1 MLKSLFSIFLFSAAT
16 LTVVAQ
22 NFTFDPSNEYY
33 GTLEMDMYT
42 EHYMYIG
49 HDLQDSAY
57 ITWRLV
63 ENTCPEEWDIQ
74 ACDYQHC
81 YTGLPNYGNMNGVA
95 AGGQGYLRMIVNP
108 FLTPGLG
115 MLHFLIYPTGEPL
128 NYTDAYYYL
137 QTTVL
142 SAENTEGVLE
152 SAVVRTNEILYSG
165 PISGELFLYSVNGK
179 RLLSV
184 AVNSQTERI
193 SLESFPAGVYL
204 LQSPTGKTF
213 RISKPL

>member
-1 MLKSLFSIFLFSAAT
+1 MLKSIFSTAFFAAAA
-16 LTVVAQ
+16 LSVVAQ
-22 NFTFDPSNEYY
+22 NYTFDPGNEYY

-81 YTGLPNYGNMNGVA
+81 YTGLPNYGDMNGVA
-95 AGGQGYLRMIVNP
+95 AGAQGNLRMIVNP

-142 SAENTEGVLE
+142 SSENTEGVLE
-152 SAVVRTNEILYSG
+152 TAVVRANEILYFGPTSG
-165 PISGELFLYSVNGK
+165 TLFLYDISGK
-179 RLLSV
+179 CLLSST
-184 AVNSQTERI
+184 VNSSTHSI
-193 SLESFPAGVYL
+193 SIEWLPAGIYVL
-204 LQSPTGKTF
+204 KAPTGHTF
-213 RISKPL
+213 KISKPL

>member
-1 MLKSLFSIFLFSAAT
+1 MLKSILVIASVIACNLWAT
-16 LTVVAQ
+16 AQ
-22 NFTFDPSNEYY
+22 NYSFVPGSEYY

-49 HDLQDSAY
+49 HDLLDSAY

-81 YTGLPNYGNMNGVA
+81 YTGLPNYGDMNGVA

-108 FLTPGLG
+108 FLTPGSG

-128 NYTDAYYYL
+128 NYTDAYFFL
-137 QTTVL
+137 NTTLL
-142 SAENTEGVLE
+142 SVSHQVSQPE
-152 SAVVRTNEILYSG
+152 SVITQSNEILYTGPMLGYVYLYDVSG
-165 PISGELFLYSVNGK
+165 KCI
-179 RLLSV
+179 
-184 AVNSQTERI
+184 ATEFKDESTHRI
-193 SLESFPAGVYL
+193 SMNDLPGGMFIL
-204 LQSPTGKTF
+204 KTPTGTSF
-213 RISKPL
+213 RIAKPH

>member
-22 NFTFDPSNEYY
+22 NYTFDPSNEYY

-63 ENTCPEEWDIQ
+63 GNTCPEEWDIQ

-193 SLESFPAGVYL
+193 SLQSFPAGVYL

>member
-1 MLKSLFSIFLFSAAT
+1 MLKSIFSIVFFATAAVS
-16 LTVVAQ
+16 VVAQ
-22 NFTFDPSNEYY
+22 NYTFDPGSEYY
-33 GTLEMDMYT
+33 GMLEMDMYT

-108 FLTPGLG
+108 FTTPGLG

-137 QTTVL
+137 QTTLL
-142 SAENTEGVLE
+142 STEGTEGVLE
-152 SAVVRTNEILYSG
+152 TAVIRSNEIVYSG
-165 PISGELFLYSVNGK
+165 PISGELFLYSVSGK

>member
-33 GTLEMDMYT
+33 ATLEMDMYT

-142 SAENTEGVLE
+142 SAENTGGVLE

-165 PISGELFLYSVNGK
+165 PISGELFLYSVSGK

>member
-1 MLKSLFSIFLFSAAT
+1 MLKSLFTIACMVASVIA
-16 LTVVAQ
+16 VEAQ
-22 NFTFDPSNEYY
+22 NYTFDPGSEYY

-81 YTGLPNYGNMNGVA
+81 YTGLPNYGDMSGVA
-95 AGGQGYLRMIVNP
+95 AGAQGYLRMIVNP

-142 SAENTEGVLE
+142 STESTEGVLE
-152 SAVVRTNEILYSG
+152 TAVVQSNEILYSG
-165 PISGELFLYSVNGK
+165 PISGQLFLYDISGK
-179 RLLSV
+179 CLSV
-184 AVNSQTERI
+184 ATMNATSQVI
-193 SLESFPAGVYL
+193 SLESLPAGVYVL
-204 LQSPTGKTF
+204 KAPTGHTF
-213 RISKPL
+213 QIAKPH

>member
-1 MLKSLFSIFLFSAAT
+1 MLKTLFSIALFSAAT
-16 LTVVAQ
+16 LCVVAQ
-22 NFTFDPSNEYY
+22 NYTFDPSNEYY

-81 YTGLPNYGNMNGVA
+81 YTGLPNYGDMNGVA

-108 FLTPGLG
+108 FTTPGLG

-142 SAENTEGVLE
+142 STESSEGILE
-152 SAVVRTNEILYSG
+152 TAVIRSNEILYSG
-165 PISGELFLYSVNGK
+165 PISGQLFLYSVSGK

>member
-1 MLKSLFSIFLFSAAT
+1 MLKSIFSVVFFAAAA
-16 LTVVAQ
+16 LSVLAQ
-22 NFTFDPSNEYY
+22 NYTFDPGSEVY

-49 HDLQDSAY
+49 HDLPDSAY

-81 YTGLPNYGNMNGVA
+81 YTGLPNYGNMSGVA

-108 FLTPGLG
+108 FTTPGLG

-128 NYTDAYYYL
+128 NYTDAFYYFS
-137 QTTVL
+137 TTVL
-142 SAENTEGVLE
+142 NAQEAQELSE
-152 SAVVRTNEILYSG
+152 SAVLNRNEIVYSG
-165 PISGELFLYSVNGK
+165 PISGELFLYSISGK

-193 SLESFPAGVYL
+193 SLESFPAGVYM

-213 RISKPL
+213 RIAKPL

>member
-22 NFTFDPSNEYY
+22 NYTFDPSNEYY

-142 SAENTEGVLE
+142 SAENTGGVLE

-165 PISGELFLYSVNGK
+165 PISGELFLYSVSGK

>member
-1 MLKSLFSIFLFSAAT
+1 MLKSLFSIVLFSAAT
-16 LTVVAQ
+16 LCVVAQ
-22 NFTFDPSNEYY
+22 NYTFEPSSEVY

-81 YTGLPNYGNMNGVA
+81 YTGLPNYGDMNGVA

-108 FLTPGLG
+108 FSTPGLG

-128 NYTDAYYYL
+128 NYTDAYYYF

-142 SAENTEGVLE
+142 NTGNTPDLFE
-152 SAVVRTNEILYSG
+152 SVVVRTNEISYTG
-165 PISGELFLYSVNGK
+165 PIFGQLFLYDISGK
-179 RLLSV
+179 CLSV
-184 AVNSQTERI
+184 STINAATHSI
-193 SLESFPAGVYL
+193 SVESIPAGVYL
-204 LQSPTGKTF
+204 LKAPTGHTF
-213 RISKPL
+213 KISKPH

>member
-1 MLKSLFSIFLFSAAT
+1 MLKSIFSIVFFATAAVSV
-16 LTVVAQ
+16 LAQ
-22 NFTFDPSNEYY
+22 NYTFDPGSEVY

-81 YTGLPNYGNMNGVA
+81 YTGLPNYGDMNGVA

-108 FLTPGLG
+108 FTTPGLG

-128 NYTDAYYYL
+128 NYTDAFYYFS
-137 QTTVL
+137 TTVL
-142 SAENTEGVLE
+142 NTEVISGQSE
-152 SAVVRTNEILYSG
+152 SAFIHSNEIVYSG
-165 PISGELFLYSVNGK
+165 PISGELFLYSVSGK
-179 RLLSV
+179 RLYSV
-184 AVNSQTERI
+184 AMNSQTERI
-193 SLESFPAGVYL
+193 SLESFPAGVYI
-204 LQSPTGKTF
+204 LQSPTGRTF
-213 RISKPL
+213 RIVKPL

>member
-1 MLKSLFSIFLFSAAT
+1 MLKSLFSIVLFSAVT
-16 LTVVAQ
+16 HCVVAQ
-22 NFTFDPSNEYY
+22 NYTFDPSSEYY

-49 HDLQDSAY
+49 HDFQDSAY

-63 ENTCPEEWDIQ
+63 ENTCPEAWDIQ

-81 YTGLPNYGNMNGVA
+81 YTGLPNYGDMNGVA

-108 FLTPGLG
+108 FMTPGTG

-128 NYTDAYYYL
+128 NYTDAFYHF

-142 SAENTEGVLE
+142 NDE
-152 SAVVRTNEILYSG
+152 SFQFPEESVVFRTNEIIYTG
-165 PISGELFLYSVNGK
+165 PISGQLFLYTISGK
-179 RLLSV
+179 CLSLITM
-184 AVNSQTERI
+184 NSSSYAMSMEY
-193 SLESFPAGVYL
+193 LPAGLYL
-204 LQSPTGKTF
+204 LKAPTGHTF
-213 RISKPL
+213 RIAKPY

>member
-1 MLKSLFSIFLFSAAT
+1 MLKSLFTIACMVASVTA
-16 LTVVAQ
+16 VEAQ
-22 NFTFDPSNEYY
+22 NYTFDPGSEYY

-81 YTGLPNYGNMNGVA
+81 YTGLPNYGDMSGVA
-95 AGGQGYLRMIVNP
+95 SGAQGYLRMIVNP

-142 SAENTEGVLE
+142 STESTEGVLE
-152 SAVVRTNEILYSG
+152 TAVVRTNEILYSG
-165 PISGELFLYSVNGK
+165 PISGQLFLYDISGK
-179 RLLSV
+179 CLSV
-184 AVNSQTERI
+184 TTMGATSQVM
-193 SLESFPAGVYL
+193 SLESLPAGVYVL
-204 LQSPTGKTF
+204 KAPTGHTF
-213 RISKPL
+213 QIAKPH

>member
-1 MLKSLFSIFLFSAAT
+1 
-16 LTVVAQ
+16 
-22 NFTFDPSNEYY
+22 
-33 GTLEMDMYT
+33 
-42 EHYMYIG
+42 MYIG

-81 YTGLPNYGNMNGVA
+81 YTGLPNYGDMNGVA

-108 FLTPGLG
+108 FTTPGLG

-142 SAENTEGVLE
+142 STESSQGVLE
-152 SAVVRTNEILYSG
+152 TAVVRSNEILYSG
-165 PISGELFLYSVNGK
+165 PISGELFLYSVCGK

-193 SLESFPAGVYL
+193 SLESFPAGVYI

-213 RISKPL
+213 RIAKPL

>member
-1 MLKSLFSIFLFSAAT
+1 MVASVIA
-16 LTVVAQ
+16 VEAQ
-22 NFTFDPSNEYY
+22 NYTFDPGSEYY

-81 YTGLPNYGNMNGVA
+81 YTGLPNYGDMSGVA
-95 AGGQGYLRMIVNP
+95 AGAQGYLRMIVNH

-142 SAENTEGVLE
+142 STESTEGVLE
-152 SAVVRTNEILYSG
+152 TAVVQSNEILYSG
-165 PISGELFLYSVNGK
+165 PISGQLFLYDISGK
-179 RLLSV
+179 CLSV
-184 AVNSQTERI
+184 ATMNATSQVI
-193 SLESFPAGVYL
+193 SLESLPAGVYVL
-204 LQSPTGKTF
+204 KAPTGHTF
-213 RISKPL
+213 QIAKPH